1 MFNIRNYS
9 PEVSNIQRREAK
21 LNIILP
27 TVNNVAIKQ
36 KSAWNIYFVIYSHHQ
51 TKFWLNAKK
60 AKKKKKKSMSAKLS
74 FFFFKNSSTIQRQ
87 LSRTINLNYLNY

>member
-60 AKKKKKKSMSAKLS
+60 AKKKKKKNQCQHNFL
-74 FFFFKNSSTIQRQ
+74 FFFSKTVQLFNGNSQEQ
-87 LSRTINLNYLNY
+87 LI